1 MSHDPGAPDPEGL
14 LRDCLE
20 RLRAAEDLAAR
31 YKLLV
36 ENQTDLVVKVDLD
49 GRFLFVSPS
58 YCELFGKTEEELL
71 GQVFLPL
78 VHEQDREET
87 ARAMEALY
95 REPYACQLEQR
106 ALTRHGWRWLAWA
119 DKAVR
124 DAGGRVVSIVGVG
137 RDITEKKRAEETLRE
152 SGERYRALFASHPQ
166 PMWVYDLETLAF
178 LDVNDAAVARYGYG
192 RDEFLSMTIRDIRPS
207 EDVPALL
214 ENVARVTSGLD
225 EAGVWRHRKKDGT
238 VIEVEITS
246 HTLSFQGRP
255 AEVVLANDVTEQR
268 RTAAALLESER
279 RFRNVVDASPL
290 GIHMYRLAPDGRLV
304 FVGANAAADRML
316 GVDHSRFC
324 GMAIEDAF
332 PAVVGTEVPGAYRRA
347 ARHGDPWRNLQIDY
361 DDGVIKGSFEVHAF
375 QTAPDEMAALFADLT
390 ERRKA
395 EEEKRRLETKVQQA
409 QKLESLGV
417 LAGGIAHDFNNLL
430 MGVLGNADLALM
442 QLPPESPGREYV
454 KRIETAAVRAAELT
468 NQMLAYSGKGRF
480 VVEPIDLNRLV
491 DEMGHLLATV
501 ISKKTTLRFD
511 PADGLPAIEGDPSQL
526 RQVAMNLI
534 TNASEA
540 LEGRTGTVAVATG
553 VMEADREYLRGC
565 ALGEELPEG
574 RYVYLE
580 VSDTGAGMDASTLQR
595 IFDPFF
601 TTKVAGRGLGLA
613 AVLGIVRGHRGTLRV
628 SSSPGQGTRFR
639 VLFPARREQAPGDT
653 PSAVAAP
660 PVPGEGT
667 VLVADD
673 DPAVRDVAR
682 SILEGSGFR
691 VITASD
697 GEEAVGVFRERSAEV
712 SLVLLD
718 MTMPRMGGEEAFRE
732 LRRLRR
738 DVAVILTSGYD
749 EGDATSRFAGS
760 GLAGFLKKPYRV
772 SELLERVRDV
782 LSRRRAHTP

>member
-1 MSHDPGAPDPEGL
+1 MSHAPDAPHQEVL

-20 RLRAAEDLAAR
+20 RLRTTEDLAAR
-31 YKLLV
+31 YRLLI
-36 ENQTDLVVKVDLD
+36 ENQTDLVVKVDPD

-78 VHEQDREET
+78 VHEEDRAET
-87 ARAMEALY
+87 SRAMEALH
-95 REPYACQLEQR
+95 RQPYSCQLEQR

-119 DKAVR
+119 KKAVR
-124 DAGGRVVSIVGVG
+124 DDGGRVVAIVGVG
-137 RDITEKKRAEETLRE
+137 RDITDKKHAEATLRE
-152 SGERYRALFASHPQ
+152 TGERYRALFSSHPQ

-178 LDVNDAAVARYGYG
+178 LDVNDAAVARYGYS

-207 EDVPALL
+207 EDIPALL
-214 ENVARVTSGLD
+214 ENVGRVTSGLD

-238 VIEVEITS
+238 VVEVEITS
-246 HTLSFQGRP
+246 HTLAFRGRP
-255 AEVVLANDVTEQR
+255 AEVVLANDVTDQR
-268 RTAAALLESER
+268 RTAAALQESER

-290 GIHMYRLAPDGRLV
+290 GIHMYRLAADGRLV

-316 GVDHSRFC
+316 GVDHSRFR
-324 GMAIEDAF
+324 GMAIEEAF
-332 PAVVGTEVPGAYRRA
+332 PAVADTEVPGAYRRA
-347 ARHGDPWRNLQIDY
+347 AREGEPWENLQVDY
-361 DDGVIKGSFEVHAF
+361 DDGAIRGSFEVHAF
-375 QTAPDEMAALFADLT
+375 QTGPDEMAALFVDLT
-390 ERRKA
+390 ERRRA
-395 EEEKRRLETKVQQA
+395 EDEKRRLEAKVQQA

-480 VVEPIDLNRLV
+480 VSEPIDLNRLV
-491 DEMGHLLATV
+491 GEMGHLLGTV

-511 PADGLPAIEGDPSQL
+511 PHADLPAIEGDPSQL

-540 LEGRTGTVAVATG
+540 LEGRTGTVAVTTG
-553 VMEADREYLRGC
+553 VMDADREYLRGC

-580 VSDTGAGMDASTLQR
+580 VSDTGTGMDASTLQR

-628 SSSPGQGTRFR
+628 ASRPGQGTSFR
-639 VLFPARREQAPGDT
+639 VLFPWKRGRAAGDT
-653 PSAVAAP
+653 RPDLAAP
-660 PVPGEGT
+660 EIAGKGT
-667 VLVADD
+667 VLLADD

-697 GEEAVGVFRERSAEV
+697 GEEAVEAFRQRSAEV

-732 LRRLRR
+732 LRRLRS
-738 DVAVILTSGYD
+738 DVAVILSSGYD
-749 EGDATSRFAGS
+749 ERDATSRFAGT
-760 GLAGFLKKPYRV
+760 GPAGFLKKPYRA
-772 SELLERVRDV
+772 SELLDRVRDV
-782 LSRRRAHTP
+782 LSSR